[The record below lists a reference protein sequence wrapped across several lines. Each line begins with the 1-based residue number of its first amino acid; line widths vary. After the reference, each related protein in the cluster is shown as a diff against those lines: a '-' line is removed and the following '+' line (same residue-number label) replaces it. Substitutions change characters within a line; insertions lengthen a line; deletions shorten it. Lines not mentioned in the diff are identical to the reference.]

1 MAKPTDL
8 LEFVSTKAA
17 PQAQDHL
24 DHVPETIPVG
34 GGGSEPTF
42 PPDHFPLED
51 VQANLSH
58 VSDNAHLPDW
68 LLPVI

>member
-1 MAKPTDL
+1 MARPDNL
-8 LEFVSTKAA
+8 FEFVSSKAA
-17 PQAQDHL
+17 SQAQDHL

-34 GGGSEPTF
+34 GGEPTF
-42 PPDHFPLED
+42 PPENFPLED